1 MRLAHFF
8 PVVSDVPSC
17 TSLTFLIIMFSTNIL
32 ILVLIVNNFVLC
44 LRVDCRLSTDSG
56 AKVRQ
61 LFEVR
66 MAFRKAFSTFLN
78 LSHLF
83 SASLRNGTKKAPEL
97 LLMLCSSLRVQ
108 DLNTLGRKS
117 SN

>member
-1 MRLAHFF
+1 MHRKRALFF
-8 PVVSDVPSC
+8 DA
-17 TSLTFLIIMFSTNIL
+17 TNFSSK
-32 ILVLIVNNFVLC
+32 
-44 LRVDCRLSTDSG
+44 ST

-66 MAFRKAFSTFLN
+66 LAFRKAFSTFLN
-78 LSHLF
+78 LSLFF